1 MQKILFAVKKKLLL
15 VSSLIILSSFV
26 IAATSMRPV
35 KYINFQEWEKLGE
48 RKVNFKLDRDEIIV
62 GGIEGSFNAL
72 KIKVRRG
79 AINMYKCIVHFRNGS
94 TKEVELRNNIPAG
107 EESRVTDLR
116 GNNVS
121 SIK

>member
-79 AINMYKCIVHFRNGS
+79 AINMYK
-94 TKEVELRNNIPAG
+94 
-107 EESRVTDLR
+107 
-116 GNNVS
+116 
-121 SIK
+121 